1 MRVIILINIILVNTF
16 IFNRILLL
24 PRERGRERNM
34 AIDLCALSDTDFTL
48 DFEMIC

>member
-1 MRVIILINIILVNTF
+1 MRVIILINMILVNTF
-16 IFNRILLL
+16 IFNRILLF
-24 PRERGRERNM
+24 RERERERNM